1 MSESWIAAAVVIAA
15 ALVLASPAGA
25 DRKGKS
31 GQKGKGK
38 GVFAAQNL
46 GRNGLGAG
54 AARSGF
60 RTNNSES
67 DAVVRIIDNALGAT
81 NAGLRRGAYW
91 LGAEAAGV
99 SRSRCMK
106 PTRPTLYQ
114 TPSSTLSNTT
124 TRVPAGTMATSC
136 DSVVGAARTL
146 ALVVVR

>member
-1 MSESWIAAAVVIAA
+1 MSKSWIAAAVVIAA
-15 ALVLASPAGA
+15 TLVLASPAGA
-25 DRKGKS
+25 DPKGKS

-46 GRNGLGAG
+46 GGHGLGEG
-54 AARSGF
+54 ASRSGL

-67 DAVVRIIDNALGAT
+67 DAVARIIDNALGAT
-81 NAGLRRGAYW
+81 NAGLRRTAYW
-91 LGAEAAGV
+91 LGAEEAGV

-114 TPSSTLSNTT
+114 VPSPTLSSTTT
-124 TRVPAGTMATSC
+124 SVPAGTMATSC